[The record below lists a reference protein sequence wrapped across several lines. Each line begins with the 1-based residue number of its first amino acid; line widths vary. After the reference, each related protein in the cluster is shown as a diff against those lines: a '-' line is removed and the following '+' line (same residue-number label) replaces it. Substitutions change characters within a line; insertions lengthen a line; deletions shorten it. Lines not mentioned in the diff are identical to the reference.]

1 MGTVAKIR
9 VLGLAFLSI
18 ILGSSELVKAAT
30 YTVAQT
36 GLWSE
41 SSTWDGTAPS
51 NTIDFDENITINVP
65 AEMTLTIDEDVL
77 IQHTKEGRIITLSG
91 EGLILIASGKTF
103 FLQNTYASGQNI
115 TATNRV
121 NLQCDIDIEE
131 NATLELDV
139 FNVAFDFD
147 GGHDITGSGT
157 VYFSRTGDIGSNR
170 CRIQVHNL
178 TKPIMG
184 CNFSYA
190 SIQKFTYLSGCTYV
204 LPGTYYD
211 MSCKDASMYVYDNVI
226 VTGNSY
232 VEGGGI
238 TYNSKSD
245 NAKMSFNTF
254 SNKQPISFNVDVTFT
269 GTTIDKDNNNKVPS
283 LTIADT
289 NTLTIAGN
297 MTWRGELTLPKNIV
311 IANGGGLTINNTP
324 ALPENITIENGGTL
338 NLTGNVTLTNNITI
352 EDGGVLNLSGE
363 NVYFANED
371 LSKTANITGAGT
383 INFSRNNTTN
393 VYRLTNCTDGVTATY
408 QYNQRVTYKNTCTH
422 IISGTYYNM
431 TIENSEITMC
441 GDVTVN
447 NQYSPA
453 QNMAFNCEDGEN
465 PTLTLNYINYSN
477 KNKALTFNVNTVIT
491 NNNNTNN
498 YVSSIIVGEGKE
510 LTISGNT
517 NINQDVTLL
526 GNIEISENST
536 LNLGGSNISFAN
548 GDFSKTANITG
559 ASAENSVI
567 NFTNST
573 IIKSLRN
580 CVGCKVTFGADKAIT
595 YDNNCT
601 NILAGTYNNLTTNNS
616 GTLTLCGNVVVNGT
630 YNKKNN
636 IIIKGETGNETITF
650 NGPISSNTSLAL
662 LVNAF
667 ANGTNSYSLSR
678 LNIGKSKTFT
688 INGATTIT
696 SSVNIDS
703 TGIINVAD
711 DATLTFGNS
720 TTFNTNTTINGNG
733 NVYFNAYVKAS
744 GTKLTTYPTVTLADV
759 GSNMDI
765 DTIEVKGGTF
775 NYNRSNNDR
784 NQRPIRSL
792 IVDGGTFALNIPNWA
807 SMNLTGAAILKSGTL
822 QMATGKTLKL
832 TNTDCDTLKVTGTA
846 TIDGNGVI
854 DAVVAVYAN
863 GNLTIAEN
871 MTIRQLVAAEDN
883 AIINV
888 AKDKTLTLNSPMQV
902 NGNATL
908 NTEAETSVIFA
919 DGQERISVLSGRT
932 LTIGRGNITISN
944 AVITLDGA
952 LNIESAGSLTVAAT
966 NVNFTR
972 LSNLDGTGAMNLTNS
987 SPIIGSLT
995 TCLGGNV
1002 VFEENST
1009 VTYDE
1014 MCTRIIPSTY
1024 YNLVLN
1030 TSVGKNITLCD
1041 LVEVSNDLTWN
1052 NGRIVLNGNELKLH
1066 GAFSVGGTPG
1076 LDHMV
1081 VADENGKLTYT
1092 GLTGDNNLSFPVGS
1106 YNSIS
1111 KTYMYAPVDISG
1123 ITADAEYSVSVAT
1136 VGSAVSG
1143 LSTDLKRYWNIET
1156 TGALGDGGTLTLHYD
1171 SADDGFSYGSTLND
1185 EGVGYWKAYNGSY
1198 ALDVV
1203 SPFGG
1208 RIITINAAKIN
1219 EIDGCSISG
1228 TWTAAEST
1236 KVATLYAHYTGRW
1249 DNPDIWTTD
1258 PTGKTHVNPNDD
1270 CPNKSFDAVI
1280 LSPYTVRKPGSES
1293 EPFSARTVQIALGA
1307 TIDAG
1312 TRSPDFT
1319 NVYGQ
1324 GTLRIDGDFP
1334 TEGNYKEFMSKNGG
1348 TTEFYGT
1355 HATNTITQYEYNNLV
1370 LNYTGSS
1377 ESTLSADKQLLNING
1392 NLTLTHGSLH
1402 FSANGQAIHVGGN
1415 INIAEGCGIYIY
1427 EGGGHHTDTLQ
1438 VGGSLINHGTIRM
1451 THRVAANYN
1460 NAMALSDEGDAGR
1473 GIIRFT
1479 GEEDARFEC
1488 YGETR
1493 LAQLFLTKGTDHNS
1507 RLTVYSDSY
1516 DHFSL
1521 LGKAKDSY
1529 LNKDFSTNMYDI
1541 TKYTK
1546 PIGLWCGTLE
1556 LTGKIRILSL
1566 SEGGTE
1572 DGMMFFIPSTAG
1584 MHINGSDVEVNV
1596 RTDDKKEGW
1605 ANFISSGH
1613 FRIDDGKFDARAG
1626 SGISFRG
1633 TSFMEING
1641 GTVRCAQFR
1650 PEQSVADGV
1659 VSYTQ
1664 AGGTVIVDGQGSVDA
1679 TMPAFYMPFSA
1690 NTFIMTGGTI
1700 LVSNP
1705 GRSGDN
1711 GKSSSNGGAFVVG
1724 CNPGTSSITGGNI
1737 IVNTGRASTGNVGTG
1752 GNNNFRSD
1760 YLISCA
1766 IPLWNL
1772 TLRNDSLNY
1781 NTSNIVW
1788 SYTGHR
1794 LSDHTGKIA
1803 KKNVVDF
1810 KCATEI
1816 KNDLTICKGVIFKA
1830 DGKELTIGG
1839 NLIIEE
1845 GATVETGDNEIIF
1858 NGGRLQRLTNNGAVS
1873 STGGAGFYSLTVNSG
1888 TQLRPVQNTTLYGTL
1903 TLHDGAELVDGV
1915 SNIVYTIYGN
1925 ADISGAHKASAFN
1938 GSILFAGNG
1947 SQTIAGSGNGLL
1959 NNVSVNKTGG
1969 TLQLTAPR
1977 LTITGDLRL
1986 LSNIRFDIGN
1996 NNLNLANTAN
2006 IYTDAYTATAFTAD
2020 RMIMT
2025 SGGASAEGL
2034 TRQYS
2039 SARKSMLFPIGL
2051 NHGGTYYYLPA
2062 EISYMEATTFG
2073 SVTTRV
2079 VDGAHPFSDA
2089 GNSLQC
2095 YWITDEQG
2103 FAGVNNI
2110 IQNYWYATTGL
2121 VMGTL
2126 SNYVPARYHAA
2137 EWATEGTAGVHKSDD
2152 ARYFTFGGAES
2163 ASGHY
2168 TCGDKSESAFA
2179 EIMHLYSSNLANG
2192 TNWDSP
2198 LSWTTTKVGD
2208 APIFENASITYKYN
2222 SADGVFQAVDANGD
2236 FVPDGATMDL
2246 AGAANYLVPTATTA
2260 VTIGSGEHNH
2270 TIVMNADGQGCASL
2284 TLADGSTLDMGVTV
2298 DHNFPLVDVE
2308 TYGAGKLVI
2317 GSAYF
2322 PGGDFVKF
2330 LGSNGGTVEYQNNS
2344 GAAFAMPTISTCR
2357 NLVISG
2363 ADAVELPNADIHI
2376 YDSLTVNGQAQ
2387 ILGSTSRN
2395 ITIDG
2400 NLNIISGQMLINCS
2414 TSQAMVIGGDVK
2426 VAEGAAFTTGA
2437 DGADNLDHNIQIG
2450 GSLEANGLFK
2460 QYSGK
2465 KNRILLTF
2473 VGTNTAYIKGSALI
2487 TVHTITCDKGSDMSS
2502 YLIIQNKG
2510 LSSSSDQELLKLKNG
2525 TCQIDIGDGNEIK
2538 LSNAKNVVVESTARL
2553 SIKSGTSIIGYHTN
2567 TYHLILNGA
2576 LEVLGGKLY
2585 IGKSESN
2592 YNRYASIKY
2601 SPAGLPSI
2609 TVSGGQLIVNGAIR
2623 RQDKQTLG
2631 SLIYN
2636 QTGGE
2641 VIVKG
2646 KNRKG
2651 ENSTDNDNMNIG
2663 LFEVLNTGEFNLSG
2677 GTLNVCAVDFVNGAS
2692 GTASGDIFI
2701 CPAKSNNSGGQIV
2714 VGDGSTVTEQKLITN
2729 VSINSLK
2736 IMPHATLG
2744 VYTYPIEAKDI
2755 TIEDFGDLQLRGHAL
2770 TIRHGLYN
2778 NNVGEVGDENKGF
2791 EVGDANHTTYFVGSN
2806 MEYKGASGNRT
2817 CFANLQITG
2826 SMQLVGSNS
2835 DIQVNKKLTLT
2846 SNTVTDN
2853 GNTITLIG
2861 DIENNGKFVSNAE
2874 TGGIKFLGE
2883 GASQYI
2889 RGRGF
2894 GEFGSVTVANP
2905 MRVILN
2911 TNVTINKKLTL
2922 DGLLYINNSLLTLG
2936 KNATVEAAGSSR
2948 LDENRMILMNG
2959 AQDDYGVRKI
2969 LPAIPSGSSTEILIP
2984 IGIDGNYTPAKYIFE
2999 ENKVA
3004 GASITVKTI
3013 NYLNRNLAQ
3022 TPPSF
3027 YLDYYWCVSTA
3038 GFNEE
3043 NDENGDTNDNFKVTQ
3058 EYLYTE
3064 ALMVDE
3070 HTYDRVESDMLPEYQ
3085 RTLKKN
3091 SWRPISDDSYVD
3103 AGTNT
3108 IIFGQMGHLDGEYT
3122 AGVVDKDRPY
3132 TELPYLYTLKD
3143 GKWNEPE
3150 TWGTEPNGCSD
3161 DRYCIDGHYNAV
3173 PDGNPIII
3181 QNGHTVEVVD
3191 DGTHAYSLEF
3201 AGLESTLNVAE
3212 TFGND
3217 FGRIYGVGRI
3227 QMEATLERPFMFPAG
3242 DFANFMADPR
3252 SVVIFDSK
3260 NRDGIMAKTPGTSS
3274 QPLQN
3279 VIIKGSYKT
3288 KIMASD
3294 AWVINGNLTLEDGAT
3309 LDNTG
3314 YNTPIRIGGN
3324 WVDTTGS
3331 AGFLPGTSTVEFN
3344 GDSTQRILIKRAD
3357 NAVFYGLAINN
3368 SGAAGSDS
3376 VIVGLNTKDG
3386 YKSFRITKNLNLV
3399 DGYLIVDTT
3408 LHAPVLA
3415 SSASVSGASAAS
3427 FVSGP
3432 IGREMTAGGSFKFPV
3447 GRNGRYAETPLSG
3460 VSETGIW
3467 MVDYVDSLYS
3477 EYNDDDMPVQQVS
3490 NEYWRMYAP
3499 SASATAKIGLRYDS
3513 QTLPSVNK
3521 NNVKQLAKLTVVD
3534 HPDDIWNQ
3542 LESTRSN
3549 STLTTVTAQVAQGYE
3564 NVYSIGYIGTTARF
3578 DESAVISYQICDNGG
3593 KAQLP
3598 ILFTGTPDYNL
3609 TYKVSYNNVEVSRK
3623 SVTFNG
3629 DGNLTISGADLGFRS
3644 TTTPYIVEL
3653 VSVTDAS
3660 GEGSISY
3667 RKNGSGVTVDKIEI
3681 YVFYNARP
3689 EITGDDEVGRG
3700 DTREYSV
3707 MPFTGTDAPYVDST
3721 YSWTG
3726 SGVSADIAQINE
3738 RVTNVTFNEVGGYTL
3753 NAQITYKYSDAL
3765 SCTNNRYFDIN
3776 VLPEPTPHIVAAYGL
3791 NACTGTKA
3799 ETGRTYTYSTTAVAN
3814 HKYEWVVT
3822 NGVIKSGTTSNICE
3836 VEWNIG
3842 ETEGTIAVEEW
3853 IDGSDPKISG
3863 SDSKNVTLY
3872 SVPSLSDVTI
3882 TMPDEVCY
3890 GTSASITISAKDGYS
3905 FKVYD
3910 NANNSA
3916 LSGDISSGDE
3926 PFSLSTTS
3934 FTKEQSIYLVVKN
3947 DGCSKQTLPQTVGVE
3962 LKPDLTLSDIP
3973 DLYIGKPAEF
3983 GYTNNNVLTSMNYTF
3998 TYDNGTDNGT
4008 KTLSSLIS
4016 IDVPVTLENL
4026 TGILQ
4031 VTSTEGDLNCSAD
4044 YAINKPVSQEY
4055 LWKGEDSDWNKTTNW
4070 WADAVPSIEKSAHI
4084 NVDGK
4089 KQEWPIVNAPA
4100 LVNTLT
4106 IESDGKLTIDGGT
4119 LKVAGDLSNAG
4130 TFNGTDGKVIFTAGS
4145 HAVSGTNTFG
4155 EIDVESGATATFG
4168 GTSNVKG
4175 NIDNDGIVAG
4185 TITLNGSSAQTVG
4198 GGGKYKN
4205 VIVNNAAGV
4214 VVDDSP
4220 TFDGDMTLQNGKV
4233 TATDMVKFGP
4243 DGKMLE
4249 GGGWVNATVQKQW
4262 GDGAKGFFK
4271 FVIGSSE
4278 HAAPVGITPTAN
4290 GATFTASYDYNKGA
4304 DPITENLPE
4313 GLERVSAMETWNID
4327 GGATSSYITLY
4338 WSNAKASGITTGR
4351 ESDLV
4356 VAHYTGGGW
4365 VSLPAEFKGGNSITT
4380 TSAVT
4385 SYSPFTFGTKSTDP
4399 AINPLPVTFVAFTG
4413 RQEGNTIVLDWAT
4426 ASENDNNYFE
4436 IERSIDGVNY
4446 VTIGYVDGAGNSSSL
4461 LGYQFTDNAP
4471 EQGQLYYRLSQVDF
4485 DGNREYADK
4494 VVAVLYTGSEI
4505 ENLTIVPNP
4514 TDGLFKVRASGS
4526 MAGGRIELLS
4536 QAGQMVRI
4544 VNVDSFDATI
4554 DISDLPSG
4562 IYILRFVTDTKVL
4575 QQKVVKY

>member
-1 MGTVAKIR
+1 MKRMALNFGVMKKARLFGLAVLAVLLGANNDVWGQDITLKYNYKSVADGDWETLTTWADEWNNNFTPTVVPGNSNSVGLCGGFTVTLTSPSSVKRMDIMDGSTLNVNANLTINSNDGRFVIKDGTVNVAAGCTLRLDNNDKCRLSLKYNPTISGEGLLDIAGN
-9 VLGLAFLSI
+9 LGENDGTLTTNINTILSGDSKGRSI
-18 ILGSSELVKAAT
+18 IVDGKEFKTTRNGNIFNNVTINENGSFNVDNGTTIAGALSLYGGTLQVASGKTLTATTNPVNVSGDATISGSASGTAAT
-30 YTVAQT
+30 LAANV
-36 GLWSE
+36 
-41 SSTWDGTAPS
+41 
-51 NTIDFDENITINVP
+51 INL
-65 AEMTLTIDEDVL
+65 ATDKTLTIDG
-77 IQHTKEGRIITLSG
+77 I
-91 EGLILIASGKTF
+91 
-103 FLQNTYASGQNI
+103 
-115 TATNRV
+115 V
-121 NLQCDIDIEE
+121 NL
-131 NATLELDV
+131 
-139 FNVAFDFD
+139 
-147 GGHDITGSGT
+147 S
-157 VYFSRTGDIGSNR
+157 SS
-170 CRIQVHNL
+170 
-178 TKPIMG
+178 
-184 CNFSYA
+184 
-190 SIQKFTYLSGCTYV
+190 
-204 LPGTYYD
+204 
-211 MSCKDASMYVYDNVI
+211 
-226 VTGNSY
+226 
-232 VEGGGI
+232 
-238 TYNSKSD
+238 
-245 NAKMSFNTF
+245 
-254 SNKQPISFNVDVTFT
+254 VTFT
-269 GTTIDKDNNNKVPS
+269 GSGKLK
-283 LTIADT
+283 
-289 NTLTIAGN
+289 
-297 MTWRGELTLPKNIV
+297 
-311 IANGGGLTINNTP
+311 IANGGTLTIGGTP
-324 ALPENITIENGGTL
+324 TLPENITIENGGTL
-338 NLTGNVTLTNNITI
+338 NLTGDVTLSNNITI
-352 EDGGVLNLSGE
+352 EDGGVLSLGGA

-383 INFSRNNTTN
+383 IKFSKNGDAIVHRF
-393 VYRLTNCTDGVTATY
+393 TNCTDGVTATY
-408 QYNQRVTYKNTCTH
+408 QYNKWVTYNNTCTH
-422 IISGTYYNM
+422 IIPGSYYSL
-431 TIENSEITMC
+431 TVDNSSISLC
-441 GDVTVN
+441 GNVTVN
-447 NQYSPA
+447 NEFKPA
-453 QNMAFNCEDGEN
+453 QNMAFDCEGGAK
-465 PTLTLNYINYSN
+465 TFVV
-477 KNKALTFNVNTVIT
+477 KNAITNGKSLTFNNVNVTLGNSERASTMGVTVSQLNTTNGGTIT
-491 NNNNTNN
+491 L
-498 YVSSIIVGEGKE
+498 VEDV
-510 LTISGNT
+510 LV
-517 NINQDVTLL
+517 NQDVTL
-526 GNIEISENST
+526 NAAIELENSD
-536 LNLGGSNISFAN
+536 LHI
-548 GDFSKTANITG
+548 GDGKKLYFGENANITSEG
-559 ASAENSVI
+559 TGKLFFNG
-567 NFTNST
+567 TST
-573 IIKSLRN
+573 IYGLTD
-580 CVGCKVTFGADKAIT
+580 CLGVDATFGGTGKTIT
-595 YDNNCT
+595 YDNTCSR
-601 NILAGTYNNLTTNNS
+601 ILAGTYTNLTTNNS

-630 YNKKNN
+630 YRLNSD
-636 IIIKGETGNETITF
+636 IIIKGKTGNETITH
-650 NGPISSNTSLAL
+650 NGPITNNRSLTL

-667 ANGTNSYSLSR
+667 ANGTNSFSVSR
-678 LNIGKSKTFT
+678 FNIGKNNTFT
-688 INGATTIT
+688 INGATTI
-696 SSVNIDS
+696 SSNVNIDS

-711 DATLTFGNS
+711 GATLTFSNSATFNAS
-720 TTFNTNTTINGNG
+720 TTISGNG

-759 GSNMDI
+759 GSNMLI
-765 DTIEVKGGTF
+765 DTIEVKGETF
-775 NYNRSNNDR
+775 NYNRSNNVN

-822 QMATGKTLKL
+822 QMAAGKTLKL

-871 MTIRQLVAAEDN
+871 MTIRQLVVAEDN
-883 AIINV
+883 ATVNV

-908 NTEAETSVIFA
+908 NTEADSETNIIFA

-932 LTIGRGNITISN
+932 LTIGSGNINISN

-952 LNIESAGSLTVAAT
+952 LNIESAGSLTVEAT

-972 LSNLDGTGAMNLTNS
+972 LSSLDGAGAMNFTNS

-1066 GAFSVGGTPG
+1066 GAYSVGGTPG

-1123 ITADAEYSVSVAT
+1123 ITAAAEYSVSVAT

-1208 RIITINAAKIN
+1208 RIITITAAKIN

-1236 KVATLYAHYTGRW
+1236 KVATLYAHYTGSW

-1258 PTGKTHVNPNDD
+1258 PTGKTHVNPNNKY
-1270 CPNKSFDAVI
+1270 PNKSFDAVI
-1280 LSPYTVRKPGSES
+1280 LSPYTVRKPDSES
-1293 EPFSARTVQIALGA
+1293 KPFSARTVQIALGA

-1348 TTEFYGT
+1348 TTEFYGP
-1355 HATNTITQYEYNNLV
+1355 HPTNTITQYEYNNLV

-1377 ESTLSADKQLLNING
+1377 ESTLPADKQLLNING

-1460 NAMALSDEGDAGR
+1460 NAMAKSDEGDAGR

-1493 LAQLFLTKGTDHNS
+1493 LAQLFLTKGTDHTS

-1566 SEGGTE
+1566 SEGDNKEE

-1584 MHINGSDVEVNV
+1584 MHINGHDVEVYV
-1596 RTDDKKEGW
+1596 RTDDGKAKESW

-1613 FRIDDGKFDARAG
+1613 FRIDDGKFDTRAG
-1626 SGISFRG
+1626 SGMSFRG
-1633 TSFMEING
+1633 TAFMEIKG

-1650 PEQSVADGV
+1650 PEKSVSNGIVTYIQS
-1659 VSYTQ
+1659 
-1664 AGGTVIVDGQGSVDA
+1664 GGKVIVDGQGGFDA
-1679 TMPAFYMPFSA
+1679 PMPAFYMPFSA

-1700 LVSNP
+1700 EVSNS
-1705 GRSGDN
+1705 GRSGN
-1711 GKSSSNGGAFVVG
+1711 SSGSSSKGGAFVVG
-1724 CNPGTSSITGGNI
+1724 CNPSTSSITGGEI
-1737 IVNTGRASTGNVGTG
+1737 IVNTGRVSTGN
-1752 GNNNFRSD
+1752 NPCNSD

-1772 TLRNDSLNY
+1772 TLRNDRLYY
-1781 NTSNIVW
+1781 NNSNVAY
-1788 SYTGHR
+1788 SYTGHK
-1794 LSDHTGKIA
+1794 LSDHVG
-1803 KKNVVDF
+1803 NVQKTDVSF
-1810 KCATEI
+1810 TCATEI
-1816 KNDLTICKGVIFKA
+1816 KNDLRICENVLFKT
-1830 DGKELTIGG
+1830 DGKSLTIGG

-1858 NGGRLQRLTNNGAVS
+1858 NGGRLQRLTNNGSVS

-1888 TQLRPVQNTTLYGTL
+1888 TQLKPVQNTTLYGTL

-1925 ADISGAHKASAFN
+1925 ANISGAHKASAFN

-1959 NNVSVNKTGG
+1959 NNVNVNKSGG

-2110 IQNYWYATTGL
+2110 TQNYWYATTGL

-2208 APIFENASITYKYN
+2208 APTFENASITYKYN

-2322 PGGDFVKF
+2322 PSGDFVKF
-2330 LGSNGGTVEYQNNS
+2330 LGANGGTVEYQNNS

-2426 VAEGAAFTTGA
+2426 VAEGAAFATGA

-2450 GSLEANGLFK
+2450 GSLEANGQFQ
-2460 QYSGK
+2460 QYSGNK

-2473 VGTNTAYIKGSALI
+2473 VGTNTAYIKGSAKI
-2487 TVHTITCDKGSDMSS
+2487 TVCTITCDKGSDMSS
-2502 YLIIQNKG
+2502 YLIIQNK
-2510 LSSSSDQELLKLKNG
+2510 ELNSISNKDLLNLKNG
-2525 TCQIDIGDGNEIK
+2525 TCQIDIGDGNTIN
-2538 LSNAKNVVVESTARL
+2538 LSTQKNVIVESTARL
-2553 SIKSGTSIIGYHTN
+2553 SIKSGTSIIAFHTS

-2585 IGKSESN
+2585 IGKSESD

-2636 QTGGE
+2636 QSGGE

-2701 CPAKSNNSGGQIV
+2701 CPAKSSNSGGQIV

-2948 LDENRMILMNG
+2948 LDENRMILLNG

-2969 LPAIPSGSSTEILIP
+2969 LPAISSGSSTEILIP

-3043 NDENGDTNDNFKVTQ
+3043 NDENGDTNGNFKVTQ

-3064 ALMVDE
+3064 ALMVDK
-3070 HTYDRVESDMLPEYQ
+3070 HTHETSEADMLPEYQ

-3091 SWRPISDDSYVD
+3091 SWISLSSDSYVD
-3103 AGTNT
+3103 AGTHT
-3108 IIFGQMGHLDGEYT
+3108 ITFGQMGHLDGEYT
-3122 AGVVDKDRPY
+3122 AGVVETGKRY
-3132 TELPYLYTLKD
+3132 TELPYLYSLKSSTWDDLTMWGITED
-3143 GKWNEPE
+3143 GC
-3150 TWGTEPNGCSD
+3150 PNDSPFCV
-3161 DRYCIDGHYNAV
+3161 DGHYAFV

-3181 QNGHTVEVVD
+3181 QNGHTVEVVA

-3217 FGRIYGVGRI
+3217 FGRIHGVGRI

-3578 DESAVISYQICDNGG
+3578 DESAEISYQICDNGG
-3593 KAQLP
+3593 KARIP

-3609 TYKVSYNNVEVSRK
+3609 TYKVSYDGSEVSRK
-3623 SVTFNG
+3623 SVTFSG
-3629 DGNLTISGADLGFRS
+3629 DGNLTIAAADLGFRS

-3653 VSVTDAS
+3653 VSLTDAS
-3660 GEGSISY
+3660 GEGSITY
-3667 RKNGSGVTVDKIEI
+3667 RKNGAGVDVDRIEVYI
-3681 YVFYNARP
+3681 YYNALP
-3689 EITGDDEVGRG
+3689 EISGDDEVGRG
-3700 DTREYSV
+3700 DMREYAV
-3707 MPFTGTDAPYVDST
+3707 VPYAGAVAPYADSA
-3721 YSWTG
+3721 YLWTG
-3726 SGVSADIAQINE
+3726 SGVSAVISPNNE
-3738 RVTNVTFNEVGGYTL
+3738 RETNVTFNENGSYTL
-3753 NAQITYKYSDAL
+3753 NAQVTYKYSNGL
-3765 SCTNNRYFDIN
+3765 SCTNKRDFDIS
-3776 VLPEPTPHIVAAYGL
+3776 VLPEPTPHIVTAYGL
-3791 NACTGTKA
+3791 NACTGA
-3799 ETGRTYTYSTTAVAN
+3799 ETGRTYTYSTTAVPN
-3814 HKYEWVVT
+3814 HSYEWTAT
-3822 NGVIKSGTTSNICE
+3822 NGEIKSGINSNVCV
-3836 VEWNIG
+3836 VEWFVG
-3842 ETEGTIAVEEW
+3842 ETEGTLEVKEW
-3853 IDGSDPKISG
+3853 ITTNSEISG
-3863 SDSKNVTLY
+3863 TDTKNVTLY
-3872 SVPSLSDVTI
+3872 PVPSLSDVTI
-3882 TMPDEVCY
+3882 EMPVEVCY
-3890 GTSASITISAKDGYS
+3890 GTGADIKISAKDGYS

-3910 NANNSA
+3910 NSNNAA

-3926 PFSLSTTS
+3926 PFLLSTTS

-3962 LKPDLTLSDIP
+3962 LAPDLKLEEIP
-3973 DLYIGKPAEF
+3973 ALYIGKSAVF
-3983 GYTNNNVLTSMNYTF
+3983 GYTNQNTLTSMSYSFNY
-3998 TYDNGTDNGT
+3998 DDGTVIGT
-4008 KTLSSLIS
+4008 TTLSSPIE
-4016 IDVPVTLENL
+4016 INVPVTLENL
-4026 TGILQ
+4026 KGVLH
-4031 VTSTEGDLNCSAD
+4031 VTSNEGDLSCSAD
-4044 YAINKPVSQEY
+4044 YVINKPVSQEY
-4055 LWKGEDSDWNKTTNW
+4055 LWKGLDSNWDVATNW
-4070 WADAVPSIEKSAHI
+4070 WPDAVPTEAKSAHI
-4084 NVDGK
+4084 SVDGK
-4089 KQEWPIVNAPA
+4089 RNAWPTISASA
-4100 LVNTLT
+4100 SVNTLT
-4106 IESDGKLTIDGGT
+4106 IESGAMVNVAKNETLTIYGDVDCAGVFDGEGIVAFTDAEHNISGSSVSFANLTNNGTVTAANGISVNGT
-4119 LKVAGDLSNAG
+4119 LNNLGHFVGDG
-4130 TFNGTDGKVIFTAGS
+4130 I
-4145 HAVSGTNTFG
+4145 VSMS
-4155 EIDVESGATATFG
+4155 SGATLEGNGSFRNITF
-4168 GTSNVKG
+4168 NNAVVVKG
-4175 NIDNDGIVAG
+4175 KP
-4185 TITLNGSSAQTVG
+4185 TINKEMTMN
-4198 GGGKYKN
+4198 
-4205 VIVNNAAGV
+4205 GV
-4214 VVDDSP
+4214 V
-4220 TFDGDMTLQNGKV
+4220 
-4233 TATDMVKFGP
+4233 TAEDQINIGP
-4243 DGKMLE
+4243 E
-4249 GGGWVNATVQKQW
+4249 GSMKGSGWVDGAVHKRW
-4262 GDGAKGFFK
+4262 GDSDKLLFK
-4271 FVIGSSE
+4271 FVVGSSD
-4278 HAAPVGITPTAN
+4278 HAAPVGVTPTAN
-4290 GATFTASYDYNKGA
+4290 GAEFTANYTFTGGA
-4304 DPITENLPE
+4304 DPITEGE
-4313 GLERVSAMETWNID
+4313 IDGMTRVSAMESWDIK
-4327 GGATSSYITLY
+4327 GSTSSRITLY
-4338 WSNAKASGITTGR
+4338 ISEFSGVTEKNGSVSPGLVIAHEKSTGVWEKLDAS
-4351 ESDLV
+4351 
-4356 VAHYTGGGW
+4356 
-4365 VSLPAEFKGGNSITT
+4365 VSGKSITT
-4380 TSAVT
+4380 SDPVS
-4385 SYSPFTFGTKSTDP
+4385 SYSAFTFGTTNADE
-4399 AINPLPVTFVAFTG
+4399 AIHPLPVTFAAFTG
-4413 RQEGNTIVLDWAT
+4413 RQDGNSIVLEWT
-4426 ASENDNNYFE
+4426 TLSEKDNDYFE
-4436 IERSIDGVNY
+4436 IERSTDGVNY
-4446 VTIGYVDGAGNSSSL
+4446 VAIGFVDGAGNSAGRIDYNFADNSPES
-4461 LGYQFTDNAP
+4461 GYA
-4471 EQGQLYYRLSQVDF
+4471 YYRLSQVDF
-4485 DGNREYADK
+4485 DGTREYADRIVTVYYTSGK
-4494 VVAVLYTGSEI
+4494 LRKLVV
-4505 ENLTIVPNP
+4505 VPNP
-4514 TDGLFKVRASGS
+4514 TNGLFRVSASGS

-4536 QAGQMVRI
+4536 QSGTVIRI
-4544 VNVDSFDATI
+4544 INISSFDATV
-4554 DISDLPSG
+4554 DICDLPNG
-4562 IYILRFVTDTKVL
+4562 IYVLRFVTDTNIL

>member
-1 MGTVAKIR
+1 MKNLVLDMRSVAKIR
-9 VLGLAFLSI
+9 LFGLAVLSM
-18 ILGSSELVKAAT
+18 ILGSSELVWGQST
-30 YTVAQT
+30 YNYYSTAEGIWEDPLIWASDWSNTGYPNNSGAQYSVGIKNKVT
-36 GLWSE
+36 ISE
-41 SSTWDGTAPS
+41 STNTSIKRMDIVDDGKLV
-51 NTIDFDENITINVP
+51 ING
-65 AEMTLTIDEDVL
+65 TLTITPKDNSNYFVIYKDAE
-77 IQHTKEGRIITLSG
+77 LSG
-91 EGLILIASGKTF
+91 TGNLILTVPINGQDYILTTKVNVNANGAKDFTNLNLVVADSTFTNNRSGKTIKSLEVSGGKFVSNYTTYCGSLKLSGGEIEIASG
-103 FLQNTYASGQNI
+103 
-115 TATNRV
+115 
-121 NLQCDIDIEE
+121 
-131 NATLELDV
+131 ATLKSNDRILTVNGNDT
-139 FNVAFDFD
+139 
-147 GGHDITGSGT
+147 ITGSGT
-157 VYFSRTGDIGSNR
+157 
-170 CRIQVHNL
+170 L
-178 TKPIMG
+178 
-184 CNFSYA
+184 
-190 SIQKFTYLSGCTYV
+190 
-204 LPGTYYD
+204 
-211 MSCKDASMYVYDNVI
+211 
-226 VTGNSY
+226 
-232 VEGGGI
+232 
-238 TYNSKSD
+238 
-245 NAKMSFNTF
+245 
-254 SNKQPISFNVDVTFT
+254 DVT
-269 GTTIDKDNNNKVPS
+269 TINVAEGD
-283 LTIADT
+283 
-289 NTLTIAGN
+289 TLTIAGN
-297 MTWRGELTLPKNIV
+297 IILNQGV
-311 IANGGGLTINNTP
+311 TINGVVRISHDVTLTNPMTVNDTLIVE
-324 ALPENITIENGGTL
+324 AGKTLNINDGKNLTFGENSTMIGGGTL
-338 NLTGNVTLTNNITI
+338 NFKGSSTINGLADSVAVNATNEGSGTVTYAATSTHLIPGIYNNLIVNATTDYEERILCGNVEIKGTFAPKKHFTLSSNSDEAKDFKVKGGVTDSKNLTFNKVNVTLGDAENTGTMS
-352 EDGGVLNLSGE
+352 VAVATLNMAEG
-363 NVYFANED
+363 
-371 LSKTANITGAGT
+371 
-383 INFSRNNTTN
+383 NTLI
-393 VYRLTNCTDGVTATY
+393 VA
-408 QYNQRVTYKNTCTH
+408 
-422 IISGTYYNM
+422 
-431 TIENSEITMC
+431 
-441 GDVTVN
+441 GDVT
-447 NQYSPA
+447 
-453 QNMAFNCEDGEN
+453 
-465 PTLTLNYINYSN
+465 I
-477 KNKALTFNVNTVIT
+477 
-491 NNNNTNN
+491 NNNL
-498 YVSSIIVGEGKE
+498 V
-510 LTISGNT
+510 
-517 NINQDVTLL
+517 LL
-526 GNIEISENST
+526 GDIEISENST

-559 ASAENSVI
+559 ASAKNSVI

-573 IIKSLRN
+573 TIKSLRN
-580 CVGCKVTFGADKAIT
+580 CVGCKVTFGADKTIT

-650 NGPISSNTSLAL
+650 NGPITSNTSLAL
-662 LVNAF
+662 LVYAF
-667 ANGTNSYSLSR
+667 ANGTNEFSVSR

-744 GTKLTTYPTVTLADV
+744 SAKLTTYPTVTLVDA
-759 GSNMDI
+759 GSNMLI

-775 NYNRSNNDR
+775 NYNRSNTSN
-784 NQRPIRSL
+784 NLRPIRSL
-792 IVDGGTFALNIPNWA
+792 IIDGGTFALNIPSWET
-807 SMNLTGAAILKSGTL
+807 MNLTGAAILKSGTL
-822 QMATGKTLKL
+822 QIASGKTLKL
-832 TNTDCDTLKVTGTA
+832 TNADCDTLKVTGTA
-846 TIDGNGVI
+846 TIDGTGTI

-863 GNLTIAEN
+863 GNLTIADN
-871 MTIRQLVAAEDN
+871 ITVRQLVAAEDG
-883 AIINV
+883 ATINV
-888 AKDKTLTLNSPMQV
+888 AEDKTLTLNSPMQV
-902 NGNATL
+902 NGDATL
-908 NTEAETSVIFA
+908 NTEAGAEASIIFA
-919 DGQERISVLSGRT
+919 EGQAKISVLPGKT
-932 LTIGRGNITISN
+932 LTIGGGNNSNITISN
-944 AVITLDGA
+944 ATITLDGA
-952 LNIESAGSLTVAAT
+952 LSIASSSFLTVEAT

-972 LSNLDGTGAMNLTNS
+972 LSNLDGDGTMRLTNS

-995 TCLGGNV
+995 NCLGGNV
-1002 VFEENST
+1002 EFAENST
-1009 VTYDE
+1009 VTYDDL
-1014 MCTRIIPSTY
+1014 CARIISSEY

-1030 TSVGKNITLCD
+1030 TGAEKNIILCGS
-1041 LVEVSNDLTWN
+1041 VEVTNDLTWN

-1066 GAFSVGGTPG
+1066 GAYSIGGTSG
-1076 LDHMV
+1076 RGHMV
-1081 VADENGKLTYT
+1081 LADEYGRLTYT
-1092 GLTGDNNLSFPVGS
+1092 SLTGNKNLTFPVGS

-1123 ITADAEYSVSVAT
+1123 ITCASEYSVSITT

-1143 LSTDLKRYWNIET
+1143 MATDLKRYWNIET
-1156 TGALGDGGTLTLHYD
+1156 TGELGEDGTLTLHYD
-1171 SADDGFSYGSTLND
+1171 SADDSFNYGSTLND
-1185 EGVGYWKAYNGSY
+1185 SGEGYWKVYNGSY
-1198 ALDVV
+1198 ALNIV
-1203 SPFGG
+1203 SPFGENV
-1208 RIITINAAKIN
+1208 IEIDAAKIN

-1228 TWTAAEST
+1228 TWTTAEFP
-1236 KVATLYAHYTGRW
+1236 KVTTLYAHYTGSW
-1249 DNPDIWTTD
+1249 DNIDIWTTD
-1258 PTGKTHVNPNDD
+1258 PTGKTHVNPGNNY
-1270 CPNKSFDAVI
+1270 PNKSFDVVI
-1280 LSPYTVRKPGSES
+1280 LSPFTVRKPVDDAK
-1293 EPFSARTVQIALGA
+1293 PFSARTVQIAEGA
-1307 TIDAG
+1307 TIDAQDR
-1312 TRSPDFT
+1312 TPDFT

-1324 GTLRIDGDFP
+1324 GTLRIDGNFP
-1334 TEGNYKEFMSKNGG
+1334 STGNYSKFMEKDGG
-1348 TTEFYGT
+1348 TTEFYGS
-1355 HATNTITQYEYNNLV
+1355 HPTNTITQYKYNNLI
-1370 LNYTGSS
+1370 LNYTGTSNN
-1377 ESTLSADKQLLNING
+1377 TMHTDSALLNING
-1392 NLTLTHGSLH
+1392 NLTMTSGSLF
-1402 FSANGQAIHVGGN
+1402 FSANQQAIHVGGN
-1415 INIAEGCGIYIY
+1415 LNIASGSGIYIY

-1460 NAMALSDEGDAGR
+1460 NAMAKSDEGDAGR

-1493 LAQLFLTKGTDHNS
+1493 LAQLFLTKGTDHTS

-1521 LGKAKDSY
+1521 LGKAKDDY
-1529 LNKDFSTNMYDI
+1529 PNAAFSTNMYDI

-1584 MHINGSDVEVNV
+1584 MHINGHDVEVYV
-1596 RTDDKKEGW
+1596 RTDDGKAKESW

-1613 FRIDDGKFDARAG
+1613 FRIDDGKFDTRAG
-1626 SGISFRG
+1626 SGMSFRG
-1633 TSFMEING
+1633 TAFMEIKG

-1650 PEQSVADGV
+1650 PEKSVSNGIVTYIQS
-1659 VSYTQ
+1659 
-1664 AGGTVIVDGQGSVDA
+1664 GGRVIVDGQGGFDA
-1679 TMPAFYMPFSA
+1679 PMPAFYMPFSA

-1700 LVSNP
+1700 EVSNS
-1705 GRSGDN
+1705 GRSGSAS
-1711 GKSSSNGGAFVVG
+1711 GSSSEGGAFVVG
-1724 CNPGTSSITGGNI
+1724 CNPLTSSITGGEI
-1737 IVNTGRASTGNVGTG
+1737 IVNTGRVSTGNIPC
-1752 GNNNFRSD
+1752 NSD

-1772 TLRNDSLNY
+1772 TLRNDRLYYDN
-1781 NTSNIVW
+1781 SNVSY
-1788 SYTGHR
+1788 SYTGHK
-1794 LSDHTGKIA
+1794 LSDHVG
-1803 KKNVVDF
+1803 NVQKTDVSF
-1810 KCATEI
+1810 TCATEI
-1816 KNDLTICKGVIFKA
+1816 KNDLRICDNVLFKT
-1830 DGKELTIGG
+1830 DGKSLTIGG
-1839 NLIIEE
+1839 NFIIED

-1858 NGGRLQRLTNNGAVS
+1858 NGGRLQQLTNNGVVN
-1873 STGGAGFYSLTVNSG
+1873 STDGAGFYSLTVNSG
-1888 TQLRPVQNTTLYGTL
+1888 TQLKPMQSTTLYGTL
-1903 TLHDGAELVDGV
+1903 TLHDGAELSDAV
-1915 SNIVYTIYGN
+1915 SNVVYTLYGDAN
-1925 ADISGAHKASAFN
+1925 ISGAHPASAYN
-1938 GSILFAGNG
+1938 GVILFAGNG
-1947 SQTIAGSGNGLL
+1947 SQSILGSGSGRL

-1977 LTITGDLRL
+1977 LTLTGDLRL
-1986 LSNIRFDIGN
+1986 LSNTRFDIGN

-2006 IYTDAYTATAFTAD
+2006 IYTDAYTATTFTAD
-2020 RMIMT
+2020 RMIIT
-2025 SGGASAEGL
+2025 SGNASAEGL

-2039 SARKSMLFPIGL
+2039 DSRKDLLFPIGL

-2062 EISYMEATTFG
+2062 EISYMQAATFG
-2073 SVTTRV
+2073 NVTTRV
-2079 VDGAHPFSDA
+2079 VDGAHPFCDA
-2089 GNSLQC
+2089 DNSLKC
-2095 YWITDEQG
+2095 YWITEEHG
-2103 FAGVNNI
+2103 FVGANNI
-2110 IQNYWYATTGL
+2110 TQNYWYASTDL
-2121 VMGTL
+2121 VSGTIG
-2126 SNYVPARYHAA
+2126 NYVPARYHAA
-2137 EWATEGTAGVHKSDD
+2137 EWTSEGTAGVHKSDD
-2152 ARYFTFGGAES
+2152 ARYFAFNSAES

-2168 TCGDKSESAFA
+2168 TCGDKSESFA
-2179 EIMHLYSSNLANG
+2179 EIMHLYSSNLADG

-2198 LSWTTTKVGD
+2198 LSWTTTKIGD
-2208 APIFENASITYKYN
+2208 APTFETGSTIYKYN
-2222 SADGVFQAVDANGD
+2222 SSGADGQEFQAVDANGD
-2236 FVPDGATMDL
+2236 FVPDGATMSL
-2246 AGAANYLVPTATTA
+2246 AQAANYLVPTATTA

-2284 TLADGSTLDMGVTV
+2284 TLANGSTLDMGVTI
-2298 DHNFPLVDVE
+2298 DHSFPLVDVE

-2322 PGGDFVKF
+2322 PSGDFVKF
-2330 LGSNGGTVEYQNNS
+2330 LGASGGTVEYQNNS
-2344 GAAFAMPTISTCR
+2344 GVAFTMPSINTCR

-2376 YDSLTVNGQAQ
+2376 YDSLTVNGKAQ
-2387 ILGSTSRN
+2387 ILGSTARN
-2395 ITIDG
+2395 ISIDG
-2400 NLNIISGQMLINCS
+2400 NLNIKSGQMLLNCS
-2414 TSQAMVIGGDVK
+2414 SSQSIVVGGDVK
-2426 VAEGAAFTTGA
+2426 VANSAEFFAAN
-2437 DGADNLDHNIQIG
+2437 DGADNIEHFIQIG
-2450 GSLEANGLFK
+2450 GNLEANGQFK
-2460 QYSGK
+2460 QDNIN
-2465 KNRILLTF
+2465 KNKIFLTF
-2473 VGTNTAYIKGSALI
+2473 VGTNTAYIKGSAPI
-2487 TVHTITCDKGSDMSS
+2487 TVRTITCDKGSDMSA
-2502 YLIIQNKG
+2502 YLIINNKN
-2510 LSSSSDQELLKLKNG
+2510 LSSSSDKELLKLKNG
-2525 TCQIDIGDGNEIK
+2525 TCQIDIGDGNSIN
-2538 LSNAKNVVVESTARL
+2538 LSTQRNVTVESTARL
-2553 SIKSGTSIIGYHTN
+2553 SIKSGTSVVGNYDAEQ

-2585 IGKSESN
+2585 VGKESR
-2592 YNRYASIKY
+2592 NRYSSIKY

-2636 QTGGE
+2636 QSGGE

-2646 KNRKG
+2646 RNRKG
-2651 ENSTDNDNMNIG
+2651 ENTTENDNTNIG
-2663 LFEVLNTGEFNLSG
+2663 LFEVLNTGEFSLSG
-2677 GTLNVCAVDFVNGAS
+2677 GTLNVYAVDYVNGES
-2692 GTASGDIFI
+2692 GTAAGDIYI
-2701 CPAKSNNSGGQIV
+2701 CPAKSNNNGGQIV
-2714 VGDGSTVTEQKLITN
+2714 VGDGSTITEQKLITN
-2729 VSINSLK
+2729 IRINNLK
-2736 IMPHATLG
+2736 IMAHATLG
-2744 VYTYPIEAKDI
+2744 IYTYPLEADNI
-2755 TIEDFGDLQLRGHAL
+2755 TIENFGDLQLRGHAL

-2778 NNVGEVGDENKGF
+2778 NNEGEVGDDNKGF
-2791 EVGDANHTTYFVGSN
+2791 EVGDANHTTYFVGNN
-2806 MEYKGASGNRT
+2806 MEYRGASGNRT

-2826 SMQLVGSNS
+2826 SMQLVGSSS

-2853 GNTITLIG
+2853 GNTIILIG
-2861 DIENNGKFVSNAE
+2861 DVENNGKFVSNAE
-2874 TGGIKFLGE
+2874 TGGIKFSGE
-2883 GASQYI
+2883 DASQYI

-2905 MRVILN
+2905 MRVVLN

-2936 KNATVEAAGSSR
+2936 KNATVGAAGSNS
-2948 LDENRMILMNG
+2948 LDETRMILLNG
-2959 AQDDYGVRKI
+2959 AQDDRGVRKI
-2969 LPAIPSGSSTEILIP
+2969 LPAIASGSSTEILIP

-3004 GASITVKTI
+3004 GATLTVRTI
-3013 NYLNRNLAQ
+3013 NYLNRNLAV

-3027 YLDYYWCVSTA
+3027 YLDYYWGVSTT

-3058 EYLYTE
+3058 EYVYTE
-3064 ALMVDE
+3064 ALMVDK
-3070 HTYDRVESDMLPEYQ
+3070 HTHGTTEADMLPEYQ

-3091 SWRPISDDSYVD
+3091 SWRPLSDASNVD
-3103 AGTNT
+3103 AGTHT
-3108 IIFGQMGHLDGEYT
+3108 ITFEQMGHLDGEYT
-3122 AGVVDKDRPY
+3122 AGVVNDRDPY
-3132 TELPYLYTLKD
+3132 TELPYLYSLGD
-3143 GKWNEPE
+3143 GDWNNPE
-3150 TWGTEPNGCSD
+3150 TWGTEPEGCSNP
-3161 DRYCIDGHYNAV
+3161 RYCIDGHYNAI

-3181 QNGHTVEVVD
+3181 RNGHVITVNNN
-3191 DGTHAYSLEF
+3191 GTHSYSLEF
-3201 AGLESTLNVAE
+3201 EGLESTLNVAE
-3212 TFGND
+3212 TFNND

-3227 QMEATLERPFMFPAG
+3227 QMEATEERPFMFPAG

-3260 NRDGIMAKTPGTSS
+3260 ERDGIMAKTPGTSS

-3279 VIIKGSYKT
+3279 VVIKGSHTT

-3294 AWVINGNLTLEDGAT
+3294 AWVINGNLTLEEGAT

-3331 AGFLPGTSTVEFN
+3331 NGFMPGTSTVEFN
-3344 GDSTQRILIKRAD
+3344 GDSTQRILIKRTD
-3357 NAVFYGLAINN
+3357 NDAQFYGLAINN

-3376 VIVGLNTKDG
+3376 VIIGLNTKDG
-3386 YKSFRITKNLNLV
+3386 YQSFKITKNLNLV

-3490 NEYWRMYAP
+3490 SEYWRMYAP

-3513 QTLPSVNK
+3513 QTMPSVNK
-3521 NNVKQLAKLTVVD
+3521 NNSKQLAKLTIVD

-3542 LESTRSN
+3542 IESTRSG
-3549 STLTTVTAQVAQGYE
+3549 SLLTTSSAQVAQGYE

-3765 SCTNNRYFDIN
+3765 SCTSSRDFDIN

-3983 GYTNNNVLTSMNYTF
+3983 GYTNNNALTSMNYTF

-4055 LWKGEDSDWNKTTNW
+4055 LWKGDDSDWNKTTNW

-4205 VIVNNAAGV
+4205 VIVDNAAGV

-4338 WSNAKASGITTGR
+4338 WADAVASGITPGK

-4356 VAHYTGGGW
+4356 VAHYTGGEW
-4365 VSLPAEFKGGNSITT
+4365 KSEAAKFEGGNSITT

-4399 AINPLPVTFVAFTG
+4399 TINPLPVTFVAFTG
-4413 RQEGNTIVLDWAT
+4413 RQVGNTIVLDWAT

-4436 IERSIDGVNY
+4436 IERSADGVNY

-4514 TDGLFKVRASGS
+4514 TDGLFKVSASGS
-4526 MAGGRIELLS
+4526 MAGGRIQLLS
-4536 QAGQMVRI
+4536 QAGQVVRI
-4544 VNVDSFDATI
+4544 VDVDSFDATI
-4554 DISDLPSG
+4554 DISDMPSG